1 MRIAG
6 FILSAICLG
15 AFAPSQAQEIATL
28 PADRQAAVRWELLPA
43 VRPAAYSIPRLRE
56 QTDPTLRQRREIRE
70 AQARRAERSVLLR
83 SGQTRLPDP
92 NREVALWRIT
102 AGNTAADNWSPYPD
116 RALDARTLRFPL
128 PRNLTPDKRPEHVRR
143 LEKLKR

>member
-15 AFAPSQAQEIATL
+15 AFAPSQAQEIAIL
-28 PADRQAAVRWELLPA
+28 PADRPAAARREQLPA
-43 VRPAAYSIPRLRE
+43 VRPAAYSIPWLRE
-56 QTDPTLRQRREIRE
+56 LTNPVLRQRREIRE
-70 AQARRAERSVLLR
+70 AQVQRAERSVLLR
-83 SGQTRLPDP
+83 PRQTRQPSP
-92 NREVALWRIT
+92 NREVALWRMT

-128 PRNLTPDKRPEHVRR
+128 PRNMTPDKRPEHIRR